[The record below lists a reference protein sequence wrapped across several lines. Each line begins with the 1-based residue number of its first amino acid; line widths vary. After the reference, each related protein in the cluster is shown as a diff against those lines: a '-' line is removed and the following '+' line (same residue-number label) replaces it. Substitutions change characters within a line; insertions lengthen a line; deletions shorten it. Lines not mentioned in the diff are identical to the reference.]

1 MDNLRIGTFGPSG
14 LLIEFAD
21 RMDSAS
27 LARCRGLLHCLDE
40 NLPEGLRDI
49 TPAYQSILLEF
60 EEKAPTP
67 DQIADLLKS
76 AQPLAPE
83 AMPCHEI
90 PVVYD
95 GPDMEAL
102 SQRHKLAVPEVI
114 ELHSA
119 PVYDVFLVGFSPG
132 FPYLGPLDPRL
143 HTPRLDNPRPRVPV
157 GSVAIGGGHTGI
169 YSIPSAGGWWLIGR
183 TETKLFSEEAAR
195 GPGSDSAFLI
205 RQGDRVKFQPMQ
217 P

>member
-21 RMDSAS
+21 QISANS
-27 LARCRGLLHCLDE
+27 LARCRGLLRCLDE
-40 NLPEGLRDI
+40 KPPEGLRDI

-60 EEKAPTP
+60 EGQAPAP
-67 DQIADLLKS
+67 GLLADLLKS
-76 AQPLAPE
+76 ARPLAPE
-83 AMPCHEI
+83 AMPSHEI
-90 PVVYD
+90 PVFYD
-95 GPDMEAL
+95 GPDLEAL
-102 SQRHKLAVPEVI
+102 AQRHNLAVPEVI

-132 FPYLGPLDPRL
+132 FPYLGPLDSRL
-143 HTPRLDNPRPRVPV
+143 HTPRLDHPRTRVPV

-183 TETKLFSEEAAR
+183 TDTVLFSEEAAR
-195 GPGSDSAFLI
+195 DGGSEKAFLI
-205 RQGDRVKFQPMQ
+205 RQGDRVKFQPVQ

>member
-1 MDNLRIGTFGPSG
+1 MENLRIGTFGPSG
-14 LLIEFAD
+14 LVIEFAD
-21 RMDSAS
+21 RITADS
-27 LARCRGLLHCLDE
+27 LARCRGLLRCLEERPFD
-40 NLPEGLRDI
+40 GLRDI

-60 EEKAPTP
+60 DGKAPAP
-67 DQIADLLKS
+67 GQIADLLRS

-95 GPDMEAL
+95 GPDLEAL
-102 SQRHKLAVPEVI
+102 SQRHGLTASDVI

-132 FPYLGPLDPRL
+132 FPYLGPLHPRL
-143 HTPRLDNPRPRVPV
+143 HTPRLDTPRPRVPV

-183 TETKLFSEEAAR
+183 TDTRLFSEEAAR
-195 GPGSDSAFLI
+195 GSGEETAFLI
-205 RQGDRVKFQPMQ
+205 RQGDRVKFLPIA